1 MLPEATLSGDGLDDI
16 IMTLK
21 RHQTKEYVSFRF
33 ELNQWVCIAFF
44 ADARLKYVS
53 TLYTLVPITA
63 LRLDSTVF
71 LSLADIGEARWNF
84 GMIERLKDFQVKMR
98 LPRVR

>member
-1 MLPEATLSGDGLDDI
+1 
-16 IMTLK
+16 MTLK

-44 ADARLKYVS
+44 ANLRLKYVS
-53 TLYTLVPITA
+53 TLYALVPITA

-84 GMIERLKDFQVKMR
+84 GMTERLKDFQVKMR
-98 LPRVR
+98 LLRVR

>member
-16 IMTLK
+16 ILSLK

-33 ELNQWVCIAFF
+33 EPNQWVCIAFF
-44 ADARLKYVS
+44 ADDRLKYVS
-53 TLYTLVPITA
+53 TLYALVPITA

-84 GMIERLKDFQVKMR
+84 GMIERLKDFRVKMR
-98 LPRVR
+98 PLRVR